1 MKRFLTVGLLVALVL
16 PAAASARAPIVTP
29 PGNSS
34 IGQYIES
41 VPTAKGNRPTATITP
56 GGGGGGS
63 NGTGAPG
70 ASAGGGT
77 GTSAGGASGALTPSA
92 TRALGRQGSGGR
104 QVAALA
110 RATGSGRSSSRTGA
124 AGASPRTVQPSDA
137 VPSPA
142 SAVVKSLTGTG
153 GGFDLLLPAILVLI
167 AVVAGVLRLRRR
179 PANN

>member
-1 MKRFLTVGLLVALVL
+1 MNRFLIAGLLVALAL
-16 PAAASARAPIVTP
+16 PAAASARAPVVTP

-41 VPTAKGNRPTATITP
+41 VPTTKGNRPTATITP
-56 GGGGGGS
+56 SGGGGGS
-63 NGTGAPG
+63 NGTGA
-70 ASAGGGT
+70 
-77 GTSAGGASGALTPSA
+77 SAGGASGALTPSA
-92 TRALGRQGSGGR
+92 TRALARQGSGGR

-110 RATGSGRSSSRTGA
+110 RATGSPRSSSRAGA
-124 AGASPRTVQPSDA
+124 ARTSPRTVPRSAA

-142 SAVVKSLTGTG
+142 SAVVKSLTGTD
-153 GGFDLLLPAILVLI
+153 GGFGLLLPAILILI